1 MNMRLIGA
9 PRLKDVV
16 PNMVDTRSIS
26 AHIVPVPGDRL
37 YDENCK
43 SMLVPFSVISPMPSL
58 ICDIDDAMQIAKL
71 KNVKAR
77 L

>member
-9 PRLKDVV
+9 PKLKDVV

-26 AHIVPVPGDRL
+26 VHIVPVPGDRL

-43 SMLVPFSVISPMPSL
+43 SMLVLYSVISPVPFLM
-58 ICDIDDAMQIAKL
+58 C
-71 KNVKAR
+71 V
-77 L
+77 